1 MFRLER
7 KNTKNAARHGEQMNP
22 LLHAH
27 TSTKV
32 NKRRAYLSKKVI
44 SRTRKIGF
52 FLPGEKS
59 PSSSARKT
67 VY

>member
-1 MFRLER
+1 
-7 KNTKNAARHGEQMNP
+7 MNP